1 MRIRIMCAA
10 AALCAGC
17 GTEVPVEGGDRLRFI
32 NYGSDGGS
40 YYLDVQRGEVC
51 RPYMSDGSGAR
62 CMPRFTRVEPRQLGY
77 HSDQCIDLVAW
88 TALER
93 PEDRYVAYVDD
104 TTFGLPFV
112 FTIYGVLGLTSD
124 TVRGEPINY
133 RLTTEG
139 CAPESVQS
147 GREFVYITR
156 AIHPEEFAHVRN
168 E

>member
-1 MRIRIMCAA
+1 MRTRIVCAA
-10 AALCAGC
+10 AALCVGC
-17 GTEVPVEGGDRLRFI
+17 GTEVPVEGGHRLSFV

-40 YYLDVQRGEVC
+40 YYFDTQRKEVC
-51 RPYMSDGSGAR
+51 RPYMSDGFGAR
-62 CMPRFTRVEPRQLGY
+62 CMPRFTRIEPQQLGY
-77 HSDQCIDLVAW
+77 ASRYCNDSVAW
-88 TALER
+88 TALEQ
-93 PEDRYVAYVDD
+93 PTDRYVAYVNDD
-104 TTFGLPFV
+104 VAGLPFV
-112 FTIYGVLGLTSD
+112 YSIYGVLGITSD
-124 TVRGEPINY
+124 TARGEPINY